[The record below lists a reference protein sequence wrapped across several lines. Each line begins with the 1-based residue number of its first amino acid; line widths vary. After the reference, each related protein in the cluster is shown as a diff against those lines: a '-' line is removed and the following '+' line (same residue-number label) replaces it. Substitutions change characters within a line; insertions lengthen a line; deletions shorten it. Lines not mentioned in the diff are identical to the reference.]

1 MVEATVTLNLRRM
14 LLTDTGL
21 EHVGKHMEKEFS
33 KENLTFWLAVREY
46 RTSSAGQGESERTA
60 AAKKIIEHYVK
71 HDAEEEVNLPH
82 TIKEAVMTSFQKCVD
97 GSKPPETSLFNDAEE
112 EIFKLMER
120 DAYARFKAN
129 PESVSAVVDSFFD
142 SADISHDGYISFT
155 EYSRWVRQ
163 QPQVIVFF
171 SQLAQ
176 SVSSLLKS
184 APQLET
190 QIEQGD
196 RERGVSIDIKL
207 DINAGTAAVPGTGDT
222 PMVTPEPSSV
232 LASAGASPRAPAP
245 APA

>member
-1 MVEATVTLNLRRM
+1 MLEATVTLNLRRM

-46 RTSSAGQGESERTA
+46 RTSSQSGSERTA

-82 TIKEAVMTSFQKCVD
+82 TIKEAVMTSFQASAE
-97 GSKPPETSLFNDAEE
+97 GSKPPEASLFNDAEE

-142 SADISHDGYISFT
+142 SADISHDGYISFA
-155 EYSRWVRQ
+155 EYSRWVHQ

-190 QIEQGD
+190 QIEQD
-196 RERGVSIDIKL
+196 KERGVSIDIKL
-207 DINAGTAAVPGTGDT
+207 DINVGTAAPPGSADT

-232 LASAGASPRAPAP
+232 LAGAGASPRALAPAP
-245 APA
+245 AP